1 MVEPSRRVVPRKSD
15 HADPRAGHDVPGT
28 REEVIA
34 GYWRGISIFIGGEE
48 VPVLVIPVHP
58 DKWDCQV
65 VKGTWVV
72 VRMEFSPG
80 FPSGEI
86 TDLK

>member
-1 MVEPSRRVVPRKSD
+1 M
-15 HADPRAGHDVPGT
+15 
-28 REEVIA
+28 
-34 GYWRGISIFIGGEE
+34 FIGGEE

-65 VKGTWVV
+65 VKGAWVV
-72 VRMEFSPG
+72 VWMEFSPG
-80 FPSGEI
+80 FPSSEI

>member
-58 DKWDCQV
+58 DEWDCQV

-72 VRMEFSPG
+72 VWMEFSPG
-80 FPSGEI
+80 FPCGEI